1 MKAVKNKMANVENN
15 NNSFRDHIGT
25 VDKLGKRIWL
35 YPLKP
40 KGKLYNLRT
49 LVSVFQIGILVGLP
63 FLKIEGNPAL
73 MLNVLER
80 KLFFFGF
87 IFRPQDSFLLAL
99 LVITFFLFIVLF
111 TVIFGRVWC
120 GWLCP
125 QTIFMEMIFRKIE
138 YWIEGDSSKQK
149 LLNAAPWGGS
159 KTIKKLSKYFIFYA
173 LSFIISN
180 IFLAYIIGVDSLIA
194 IILDPPLQHIN
205 GLIAIIIFSII
216 FYGVFAWFREQAC
229 LVVCPYGRLQSVMQD
244 SNTMMVSYDHVRGEP
259 RGKATKSNSEKNL
272 GDCVD
277 CNMCVKVCPTGIDIR
292 NGLQMECVNC
302 TACIDSCNDI
312 MTKLQRPNGL
322 IRYTSADIIQKKSK
336 FKFSPKI
343 ISYMAVLFVLI
354 GVNFYFLQGHSS
366 FNFILNRVPGMLY
379 QKIDDNH
386 LANVYDLIL
395 INNSFEDKTLHFKIL
410 SPVGE
415 IKTSQSEILVKG
427 DTSVDLKFLLILP
440 NDSVTSKKTP
450 ITIGVFNKDILVRK
464 ITSTFLGP
472 DIRGQNP

>member
-1 MKAVKNKMANVENN
+1 MSNTEENR
-15 NNSFRDHIGT
+15 SFRDHIGT
-25 VDKLGKRIWL
+25 VDKAGKRVWL
-35 YPLKP
+35 YPIKP
-40 KGKLYNLRT
+40 RGKLYNLRT
-49 LVSVFQIGILVGLP
+49 IVSIFQIGILVGLP
-63 FLKIEGNPAL
+63 FVKIDGNPAL
-73 MLNVLER
+73 LFNVLER

-125 QTIFMEMIFRKIE
+125 QTVFMEMVFRKIE

-149 LLNAAPWGGS
+149 TLNSEPWHS
-159 KTIKKLSKYFIFYA
+159 RKIVKKLSKYSIFYI

-180 IFLAYIIGVDSLIA
+180 IFLAYIIGVDSLF
-194 IILDPPLQHIN
+194 IIITDPPMQHIN
-205 GLIAIIIFSII
+205 GLIAIIIFSLI

-259 RGKATKSNSEKNL
+259 RGKATKNNKDKNL

-312 MTKLQRPNGL
+312 MTKLSRPKGL
-322 IRYTSADIIQKKSK
+322 IRYASADIITSKSK
-336 FKFSPKI
+336 FMFSPKI
-343 ISYMAVLFVLI
+343 IGYMVVLFLLI
-354 GVNFYFLQGHSS
+354 SINVYFLQKHSD
-366 FNFILNRVPGMLY
+366 FNVILNRVPGMLY
-379 QKIDDNH
+379 QKIDENH
-386 LANVYDLIL
+386 IGNVYDIVL
-395 INNSFEDKTLHFKIL
+395 INNSFESKTISFKIL
-410 SPVGE
+410 SPKGE
-415 IKTSQSEILVKG
+415 IQASQNEVALNG
-427 DTSVDLKFLLILP
+427 DSTVDLKFLLILP
-440 NDSVTSKKTP
+440 KESITSKKTP
-450 ITIGVFNKDILVRK
+450 ITIGIFEKEVLIKKVN
-464 ITSTFLGP
+464 SSFLGP
-472 DIRGQNP
+472 ENKEIHP

>member
-1 MKAVKNKMANVENN
+1 MSNTEENR
-15 NNSFRDHIGT
+15 SFRDHIGT
-25 VDKLGKRIWL
+25 VDKAGKRVWL
-35 YPLKP
+35 YPIKP

-49 LVSVFQIGILVGLP
+49 IVSIFQIGILVGLP
-63 FLKIEGNPAL
+63 FVKIDGNPAL
-73 MLNVLER
+73 LFNVLER

-111 TVIFGRVWC
+111 TVIFGRIWC

-125 QTIFMEMIFRKIE
+125 QTVFMEMVFRKIE

-149 LLNAAPWGGS
+149 TLNSEPWHIG
-159 KTIKKLSKYFIFYA
+159 KLIKKLSKYSIFYI

-180 IFLAYIIGVDSLIA
+180 IFLAYIIGVDSLF
-194 IILDPPLQHIN
+194 IIITDPPMQHIN
-205 GLIAIIIFSII
+205 GLIAIIIFSLI

-259 RGKATKSNSEKNL
+259 RGKATKNNKDKNL

-312 MTKLQRPNGL
+312 MTKLSRPKGL
-322 IRYTSADIIQKKSK
+322 IRYASADIITNKSK

-343 ISYMAVLFVLI
+343 IGYMVVLFLLI
-354 GVNFYFLQGHSS
+354 SINVYFLQKHSD
-366 FNFILNRVPGMLY
+366 FNVILNRVPGMLY
-379 QKIDDNH
+379 QKIDENH
-386 LANVYDLIL
+386 IGNVYDIVL
-395 INNSFEDKTLHFKIL
+395 INNSFEPKTISFKIL
-410 SPVGE
+410 SPKGE
-415 IKTSQSEILVKG
+415 IQASQNEVALNG
-427 DTSVDLKFLLILP
+427 DSTVDLKFLLILP
-440 NDSVTSKKTP
+440 KESITSKKTP
-450 ITIGVFNKDILVRK
+450 ITIGIFEKEVLVK
-464 ITSTFLGP
+464 KVNSTFLGP
-472 DIRGQNP
+472 ENKEIHP